1 MGGTGGSGFNFSG
14 LGADIFA
21 GTQYAGVSFD
31 GSYAQMGMHE
41 GRPYYGCGNNRIYVG
56 KQGYWCMTSD
66 PNEML
71 TNQLARHGGPGINIG
86 LVSSGAATGSRLLPT
101 QVKRWNIW
109 NGRVWTHATR
119 AQVMQV

>member
-1 MGGTGGSGFNFSG
+1 MHVIMGGTGGSGFNFSG

-71 TNQLARHGGPGINIG
+71 TNQLARHGGLTVVQESI
-86 LVSSGAATGSRLLPT
+86 SA
-101 QVKRWNIW
+101 
-109 NGRVWTHATR
+109 
-119 AQVMQV
+119 